1 MKVNV
6 KINNQVY
13 EVEIGDLDARPIL
26 ATIGCDSYE
35 IYPEEI
41 TTAPAVSTAP
51 VANTTPTAPVTPT
64 PVTARAAANAPA
76 TSSALAVNAPI
87 PGVIIS
93 IAVGEGDQ
101 VKYGQELLTLEA
113 MKMKNAIRATRDG
126 RISKLRVNVGD
137 HVKHG
142 QILVEFAE

>member
-1 MKVNV
+1 MKVTV

-26 ATIGCDSYE
+26 ATIGSDSYE
-35 IYPEEI
+35 IYPEEV
-41 TTAPAVSTAP
+41 TTASAVSTAT
-51 VANTTPTAPVTPT
+51 VANSAPAAPVTPS
-64 PVTARAAANAPA
+64 PVAAPAASNAP
-76 TSSALAVNAPI
+76 TSGNAQAVNAPI

-93 IAVGEGDQ
+93 IVVNEGDQ

-142 QILVEFAE
+142 QILVEYAE

>member
-64 PVTARAAANAPA
+64 PVTAPA